1 MAIDIILVLMAALVF
16 LFSQKSFTVIEKS
29 DFIGINFQKTIT
41 VNDFKKEHMYQW
53 RMSFFQG
60 VTLFLF

>member
-1 MAIDIILVLMAALVF
+1 MAIDIILVLMATFISFVF
-16 LFSQKSFTVIEKS
+16 LKSFTVIEKS

-60 VTLFLF
+60 VMLFLF